1 MKKALMV
8 ATVEDFF
15 NFELNDINILQDM
28 EYEVHLAANSEN
40 VQRPIEL
47 ENVKKHHIPF
57 SRSPFGKSNIAA
69 YKKLKMLVISE
80 GFELIHCHTPVGGV
94 MGRLVGHKYGIKTI
108 YTAHGFHFFKGAPFL
123 NWCIYYPIE
132 KFLARWTDILITI
145 NKEDYELAKKKMHA
159 KQIEYVPGVGVDTEK
174 FESTVVDRSEK
185 RKELG
190 IPENAFLL
198 LSVGELNKNKNHEI
212 VIRALAK
219 LNNSDMH
226 YVIVGKGDLYD
237 YLIDMSRKLG
247 IEKQVHLV
255 GFRNDV
261 KDIYKASDL
270 FVFPSFREGLSVSLM
285 EAIASK
291 IPVICSNI
299 RGNVDLVIETSLFN
313 PTDVRDVVDKISNH
327 VSMINI
333 KEVNEN
339 YINLMRCSSKE
350 IVKRM
355 NSIYSRNYI

>member
-1 MKKALMV
+1 M
-8 ATVEDFF
+8 
-15 NFELNDINILQDM
+15 
-28 EYEVHLAANSEN
+28 
-40 VQRPIEL
+40 
-47 ENVKKHHIPF
+47 
-57 SRSPFGKSNIAA
+57 
-69 YKKLKMLVISE
+69 
-80 GFELIHCHTPVGGV
+80 
-94 MGRLVGHKYGIKTI
+94 
-108 YTAHGFHFFKGAPFL
+108 
-123 NWCIYYPIE
+123 
-132 KFLARWTDILITI
+132 
-145 NKEDYELAKKKMHA
+145 
-159 KQIEYVPGVGVDTEK
+159 
-174 FESTVVDRSEK
+174 
-185 RKELG
+185 G